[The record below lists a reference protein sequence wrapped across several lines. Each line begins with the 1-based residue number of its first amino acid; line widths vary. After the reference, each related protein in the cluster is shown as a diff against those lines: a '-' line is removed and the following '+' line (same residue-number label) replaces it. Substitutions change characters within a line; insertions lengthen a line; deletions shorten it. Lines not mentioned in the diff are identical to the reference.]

1 MPRLARLVH
10 RLRWPI
16 IGVWVAVVV
25 ASAVA
30 SSGLGDLLSNRFN
43 LPGTDSERAR
53 IILQNHFGERNDSTA
68 VLIVQARP
76 AARLHDPRFLAAV
89 EAGARR
95 AAGALPRSTVGGVQT
110 DGRSLAY
117 VPISTLLEPDTA
129 GTRVP
134 AMRRATGTIPGG
146 QAYLSGTI
154 AITHDLQP
162 VFASD
167 LRRGELIAIPIA
179 IVVLLFIFGTVV
191 AALVP
196 VIFALIT
203 VPTTLGLVWILA
215 HSLDM
220 SIYVRNLVTLIG
232 IGIAVDYSLLI
243 VYRFREELDAG
254 RTVADAT
261 LRTMETAGRAVI
273 FSGLTV
279 ATGLG
284 LLVFL
289 PMPFIRSL
297 GIGAL
302 MIPLVS
308 ILAALTFLP
317 ALLSVLGPR
326 IDRLRVVPASVME
339 KRRDPEAGFWGRL
352 ARAIMRRPVAFL
364 LCGAAVMIA
373 LALPALALTLT
384 PGSNSGLPAGPPSV
398 TGIRLLER
406 SIGPGTLA
414 PSDIVIDAGR
424 PGGAASPP
432 VQAATVRLAR
442 SLKADPEVSS
452 VLAPIG
458 PASRALRDPTG
469 RYARLEAASRHDY
482 GTPPAADLAR
492 RIRHRY
498 VPAARFPAGVRVVV
512 GGGPASGV
520 DFIDRSYS
528 AFPWLVAAVLVI
540 TYIVLLRAFR
550 SVLLPL
556 KAVLLNLLSVAAAYG
571 LLVVVF
577 TTGVGS
583 HVGLQ
588 HVGQIEAWIPI
599 FLFAMLFGLSM
610 DYEVFLLSR
619 MREAWDE
626 SGDNDHSVSLGLE
639 RTGRIVTA
647 AAIIM
652 VAAFSGLVAGS
663 VVGLQEFGLGL
674 AAAILLDATVVRAI
688 LVPSAMKLLG
698 GWNWWLPAG
707 IARLVRVRPS
717 GRVADPVA

>member
-16 IGVWVAVVV
+16 IAAWLVVVV

-30 SSGLGDLLSNRFN
+30 SSGLDNLLSNRFN

-53 IILQNHFGERNDSTA
+53 IILQDHFGERNDSTA

-76 AARLHDPRFLAAV
+76 AAGVRDPHFLAAV
-89 EAGARR
+89 QAAAQR
-95 AAGALPRSTVGGVQT
+95 AASALPRSKVGAIQT
-110 DGRSLAY
+110 DHRSLAY

-129 GTRVP
+129 GTHVE
-134 AMRRATGTIPGG
+134 AMRRAIGRVPGG
-146 QAYLSGTI
+146 QPYLSGTI

-162 VFASD
+162 VFSRD

-179 IVVLLFIFGTVV
+179 LLVLLFIFGTVV
-191 AALVP
+191 AAAVP
-196 VIFALIT
+196 VLFALVT
-203 VPTTLGLVWILA
+203 VPTTLGLVWVLA

-254 RTVADAT
+254 RSVPDAVG
-261 LRTMETAGRAVI
+261 RTMETAGRAVV

-308 ILAALTFLP
+308 IAAALTFLP

-326 IDRLRVVPASVME
+326 IDRLRVVPRSVME
-339 KRRDPEAGFWGRL
+339 KRRDPEAGFWARL
-352 ARAIMRRPVAFL
+352 AHAIMRHPVAFL
-364 LCGAAVMIA
+364 LTGASVMIA
-373 LALPALALTLT
+373 LALPALALALT
-384 PGSNSGLPAGPPSV
+384 PGSNAGLPSGPPSV

-414 PSDIVIDAGR
+414 PSDIVIDTGR
-424 PGGAASPP
+424 PGGTASPT
-432 VQAATVRLAR
+432 VRAATVRLVEALR
-442 SLKADPEVSS
+442 ADPEVSS
-452 VLAPIG
+452 VLAPVG
-458 PASRALRDPTG
+458 PAARFLIDPTH
-469 RYARLEAASRHDY
+469 RYGRLEAASRDDY

-492 RIRHRY
+492 RIRSRY
-498 VPAARFPAGVRVVV
+498 VPAARFPAGVHVVV

-528 AFPWLVAAVLVI
+528 VFPWLVAAVLAI

-577 TTGVGS
+577 SHAVGT

-588 HVGQIEAWIPI
+588 QSDQIEAWIPI

-626 SGDNDHSVSLGLE
+626 TGDNDHAVSLGLE

-652 VAAFSGLVAGS
+652 VAAFAGLVAGS

-674 AAAILLDATVVRAI
+674 SAAILLDATVVRAI

-698 GWNWWLPAG
+698 GWNWWLPPG

-717 GRVADPVA
+717 SRVPDPVA